1 MAREFENDEDILVW
15 ADSLD
20 ERWPERVE
28 VRRHIVE
35 AARSLR
41 CSQPRI
47 LELCSGDG
55 RLSGEVL
62 LAVPDATAI
71 GVDASK
77 TLGRYVNQQFGIEVL
92 EADLAGLE
100 WAEGIEGCFDLVYTL
115 QSMHD
120 IGGEEAISKIY
131 QACAKL
137 IAPGGWLM
145 VADFVVTEEAFDPD
159 KPGRLP
165 IAWHLGAL
173 SDAGF
178 STAVCSLETGKLAC
192 MVGDMP
198 D

>member
-1 MAREFENDEDILVW
+1 MAKEFENDEDILVW
-15 ADSLD
+15 ADSFD

-28 VRRHIVE
+28 VQRHIVE

-55 RLSGEVL
+55 RLAGQVL
-62 LAVPDATAI
+62 LAVPDATVI

-178 STAVCSLETGKLAC
+178 SAAVCSLETGKLAC

>member
-1 MAREFENDEDILVW
+1 MLKLHAGYTAKGPEWLKNLRPTRT
-15 ADSLD
+15 SLFGQTVSMSD
-20 ERWPERVE
+20 GPSASKFRGTSWK
-28 VRRHIVE
+28 RR
-35 AARSLR
+35 
-41 CSQPRI
+41 
-47 LELCSGDG
+47 
-55 RLSGEVL
+55 RLAGQVL
-62 LAVPDATAI
+62 LAVPDATVI

-77 TLGRYVNQQFGIEVL
+77 TFGRYVNQQFGIEVL

-178 STAVCSLETGKLAC
+178 SAAVCSLETGKLAC

>member
-1 MAREFENDEDILVW
+1 MAREFESDEDILVW

-28 VRRHIVE
+28 VRSHIVE

-41 CSQPRI
+41 CPQPRL
-47 LELCSGDG
+47 LELCLGDG

-71 GVDASK
+71 GVDASR
-77 TLGRYVNQQFGIEVL
+77 TLGSYVDRQFGIEVI
-92 EADLAGLE
+92 EADLSGHD
-100 WAEGIEGCFDLVYTL
+100 WSEGIEGAFNLVYTL

-120 IGGEEAISKIY
+120 VGGDEAISNIY
-131 QACAKL
+131 RACTKL

-145 VADFVVTEEAFDPD
+145 VADFVVTEEAFDPE

-173 SDAGF
+173 SDVGF
-178 STAVCSLETGKLAC
+178 SAAVCSLEAGALAC